1 MAEFEKL
8 ATKRQRM
15 LRHNQDLANRET
27 EMKSMQI
34 SHEELVNKVDK
45 EKQQL
50 KARVEEVEV
59 DLARQ

>member
-1 MAEFEKL
+1 M
-8 ATKRQRM
+8 M

-50 KARVEEVEV
+50 KARVEAVEGA
-59 DLARQ
+59 LARQ